1 MFNKLFAPITI
12 GNLKLKNRL
21 VIGPM
26 EVIYC
31 EDDGTV
37 TDRYLKYVEAR
48 AKGGW
53 GLIINEA
60 QAVTEDAR
68 AFDRCSG
75 MWMDK
80 QIEGAKKVVEAAH
93 KHDAKIAVQ
102 LIHGGRQ
109 TIATG
114 APVVGPSPIK
124 DPSLIH
130 TPRELTVSEIKDI
143 VSAFGDAALRVK
155 KSGFDAVEI
164 HGAHGYLIQEFTSP
178 YSNKRTDEYGGDLIN
193 RARFPVEIIKDIRKK
208 VGDGFPIIYRMSAT
222 ELLPEG
228 EGLTIADSRALAKM
242 FESAGADIMHV
253 SVGNYTT
260 IHYMLPPAAVAH
272 GFSADC
278 AKEIRNAVS
287 IPVITVGRY
296 NDPFIAEATL
306 GNEKA
311 DMICMSR
318 ASLADPEFPNKAR
331 EGRIDEIIYCIG
343 CQGCVAQLY
352 KKEPIKCTVNP
363 ITGREGEYLDAP
375 ADVKKKVIVIGGGI
389 AGMEAAIAAGGRGH
403 DVTIYEKDDRLGGQW
418 LLAAVPPYKQE
429 LATFTVWQ
437 KRQLDKL
444 GVKIQLN
451 TAFDEKILESE
462 KPDAVILATGAKP
475 LIPNIPGIDGENVST
490 AFDVLSS
497 KKIVG
502 DNVAIVGGGEVG
514 VETGSFLSS
523 LRKQVTL
530 FEMQNELSPEGEGSV
545 NHFQFEYLER
555 NKARIHKNTKVV
567 EIKKDSII
575 YKKDGKTGELNG
587 IEDVVIALGSE
598 PVNSLKK
605 KLEDKVN
612 KLVIVGDASIIG
624 QGMEAVESGFHAG
637 YYI

>member
-1 MFNKLFAPITI
+1 MFKMLFEPISI
-12 GNLKLKNRL
+12 GKLKLKNRL

-31 EDDGTV
+31 ADNGTV

-75 MWMDK
+75 MWMDE
-80 QIEGAKKVVEAAH
+80 QIEGASKVVEVAH
-93 KHDAKIAVQ
+93 KHGAKIAVQ

-124 DPSLIH
+124 DPTLVN
-130 TPRELTVSEIKDI
+130 TPRELTVAEIKDI

-155 KSGFDAVEI
+155 KAGFDAVEI

-178 YSNKRTDEYGGDLIN
+178 YSNKRTDEYGGNLMN
-193 RARFPVEIIKDIRKK
+193 RARFPVEIIKDVRKK
-208 VGDGFPIIYRMSAT
+208 VGDDFTVIYRMSAT

-242 FESAGADIMHV
+242 FEAAGANIIHV

-260 IHYMLPPAAVAH
+260 IRYMLPPAAVPH
-272 GFSADC
+272 GFSADY
-278 AKEIRNAVS
+278 AAEIRKAVS
-287 IPVITVGRY
+287 VPVITVGRY
-296 NDPFIAEATL
+296 NDPFIAEAAL
-306 GNEKA
+306 ENDKA
-311 DMICMSR
+311 DMICMAR
-318 ASLADPEFPNKAR
+318 GSLADPEFPNKAR
-331 EGRIDEIIYCIG
+331 EGRIDEIIHCIG

-363 ITGREGEYLDAP
+363 KTGREGEYLDAP
-375 ADVKKKVIVIGGGI
+375 AEVKKKVLIIGGGI
-389 AGMEAAIAAGGRGH
+389 AGMEAAIAAAGRGH
-403 DVTIYEKDDRLGGQW
+403 DVTIFEKSDRLGGQW
-418 LLAAVPPYKQE
+418 LIAAVPPYKQE

-444 GVKIQLN
+444 GVKIHLN
-451 TAFDEKILESE
+451 TTFDEKMLDAE
-462 KPDAVILATGAKP
+462 KPDAVILATGTKP
-475 LIPNIPGIDGENVST
+475 YLPNIPGIDRDNVCT

-497 KKIVG
+497 KKLVG
-502 DNVAIVGGGEVG
+502 DNVAIIGGGEVG
-514 VETGSFLSS
+514 VETGSYISS
-523 LRKQVTL
+523 LQNKVAI
-530 FEMQNELSPEGEGSV
+530 FEMLDALSPEGESSI
-545 NHFQFEYLER
+545 NYFQFEYLEKR
-555 NKARIHKNTKVV
+555 NAQIFTNAKVL
-567 EIKKDSII
+567 EIKKDAIVYEI
-575 YKKDGKTGELNG
+575 DGEVSEFKG
-587 IEDVVIALGSE
+587 IKDVVIALGSKPE
-598 PVNSLKK
+598 NALKEKLEGKVK
-605 KLEDKVN
+605 KLV
-612 KLVIVGDASIIG
+612 VVGDASEVG
-624 QGMEAVESGFHAG
+624 QGMEAVESGFQAG